1 LDFDAFI
8 SYASPDKPVADAVC
22 ARLEAAGIRCW
33 IAPRDI
39 MPGSDYGSS
48 IIDAIHH
55 ARVLILVFSG
65 HANLSAHVPK
75 EVERAMSNGVPI
87 IPFRIENVMPV
98 KSLDYFIGSVHW
110 LDAMT
115 PPLENHIDSLA
126 STVRKLCPP
135 LTDEERR
142 RRQGP
147 ILGNNTAAGI
157 SRDTPPAQQ
166 QVPPVPLFVP
176 PVVPPTPSVTPPVA
190 TGMSGWSAGKIAA
203 IAVAILV
210 AIAIGYFLARPK
222 TEGDTARDNPDATN
236 PRPAKPSGGDPAPA
250 PSTPAPSSERPA
262 KFVDPVVGCY
272 NWFNN
277 SIVVA
282 RANGTASGGPFP
294 GRWVRNPNGAYQFT
308 WPTTIITVT
317 TIGNGDLSLSASN
330 QFGYSFTGQRAGV
343 GIGLAGKWN
352 LSNGGNMDVGMDG
365 AFTAGPFSG
374 TWRGTD
380 DTGKHYEMK
389 WPAPVD
395 TVVLLD
401 NGTRL
406 AGANNYG
413 VAVGGV
419 RTTCP

>member
-8 SYASPDKPVADAVC
+8 SYATPDKPVADAVC

-48 IIDAIHH
+48 IIDAIHS
-55 ARVLILVFSG
+55 ARVMILVFSG
-65 HANLSAHVPK
+65 HANMSAHVPK

-87 IPFRIENVMPV
+87 IPFRIENVVPV

-126 STVRKLCPP
+126 NTVRKLCPP

-147 ILGNNTAAGI
+147 ILGDNTSAGI
-157 SRDTPPAQQ
+157 SRDTP
-166 QVPPVPLFVP
+166 QVPLIVP
-176 PVVPPTPSVTPPVA
+176 PIVPPTPSVAPPSQQA
-190 TGMSGWSAGKIAA
+190 QAPAPSGMSAAKIAG

-210 AIAIGYFLARPK
+210 AIAIGYFFARSKPDVASPPPDGPNAVSNPAPAQPAG
-222 TEGDTARDNPDATN
+222 GDTS
-236 PRPAKPSGGDPAPA
+236 PAPSAPA
-250 PSTPAPSSERPA
+250 PSSARPA

-317 TIGNGDLSLSASN
+317 TIGNGDMSLSASN
-330 QFGYSFTGQRAGV
+330 QFGYSFTGQRTGV
-343 GIGLAGKWN
+343 GIGLSGKWH
-352 LSNGGNMDVGMDG
+352 LSNGGSMDVGMDG